1 MLRVYRD
8 EFWLYRSPK
17 VEIDDSYV
25 WWFDRGWAFY
35 SLGRPASAEESWKGA
50 LGKLRAIPGT
60 EIDQARCLANLGN
73 VYLSTGQ
80 FSQAED
86 HLREALRAFQAIRG
100 TKIDQARCLLGLG
113 ILYLATQR
121 EHEARQAALGAL
133 EICERYPA
141 GTGPIREACLTIL

>member
-60 EIDQARCLANLGN
+60 EIDQARCL
-73 VYLSTGQ
+73 
-80 FSQAED
+80 
-86 HLREALRAFQAIRG
+86 
-100 TKIDQARCLLGLG
+100 LGLG